1 VEISSNA
8 SSPGHEQRPSLKED
22 RLRGVDAI
30 ADYIGET
37 VRRTS
42 YLLERRLIP
51 AGKEGRSWVAS
62 KQALNRDHVEK
73 TAGR

>member
-1 VEISSNA
+1 MEISSNA
-8 SSPGHEQRPSLKED
+8 LSAGHEQRPPLKED

-37 VRRTS
+37 PRRTS
-42 YLLERRLIP
+42 YLLERGLIP

-62 KQALNRDHVEK
+62 KQALNCYHVDK